1 MNCLPL
7 SIERRN
13 VYLTQVEEEELSLSN
28 DMVSGFQDVYV
39 N

>member
-1 MNCLPL
+1 MNYLPL

-28 DMVSGFQDVYV
+28 DMESGFQDVYV

>member
-7 SIERRN
+7 NIERRN
-13 VYLTQVEEEELSLSN
+13 VYLTQVEEAELSLSN
-28 DMVSGFQDVYV
+28 DMESGFQDVYV

>member
-1 MNCLPL
+1 MNCLSL
-7 SIERRN
+7 SIKRRN

-28 DMVSGFQDVYV
+28 DMESGFQDVYV